1 MTADI
6 YTKTQH
12 ENNTITVPALFVY
25 GSGCRIFNI
34 LMVQLNTTCTDMLQ
48 MLITKTNNIEEQ
60 IREKANKDDLEAV
73 LARLEVLEADSG
85 SR

>member
-1 MTADI
+1 
-6 YTKTQH
+6 
-12 ENNTITVPALFVY
+12 
-25 GSGCRIFNI
+25 
-34 LMVQLNTTCTDMLQ
+34 MLQ

-73 LARLEVLEADSG
+73 LARLEDLEADSG